1 MGQCYTKKDKKDKKD
16 LIIVSENPIDTSS
29 SCGSSPIELKTCSI
43 CLEEIRP
50 LHQFTLPQ
58 CKHQFHRTCIADWNK
73 RSKEC
78 PNCRGPIVDDLNSK
92 TKIAV
97 SDFVRQFLLERER
110 LEEEENNNFHVYNR
124 NRYNNVVLRSRR
136 VVFVEEVIAESE
148 DEEFYY

>member
-1 MGQCYTKKDKKDKKD
+1 MGQCYTKKDKNKDS
-16 LIIVSENPIDTSS
+16 IIVSENPIDSSS
-29 SCGSSPIELKTCSI
+29 SCGTSPIELKTCSI
-43 CLEEIRP
+43 CLEEIGA

-58 CKHQFHRTCIADWNK
+58 CKHQFHRKCIADWNI

-97 SDFVRQFLLERER
+97 SDFVSQFLLENER
-110 LEEEENNNFHVYNR
+110 INEERDYDFNTFNR

-136 VVFVEEVIAESE
+136 VVVVEEVIAESE
-148 DEEFYY
+148 EEEFYY

>member
-1 MGQCYTKKDKKDKKD
+1 MGQCYTKKNNVIES
-16 LIIVSENPIDTSS
+16 IIITENPIDSSS

-43 CLEEIRP
+43 CLEEITP
-50 LHQFTLPQ
+50 LRQFTLPQ
-58 CKHQFHRTCIADWNK
+58 CKHQFHRNCIADWNK

-97 SDFVRQFLLERER
+97 SDFVAQFLLERER
-110 LEEEENNNFHVYNR
+110 INQESNHNFNSFNR

-136 VVFVEEVIAESE
+136 VVVVEEVIAESE
-148 DEEFYY
+148 EEEFYY